1 MVILYKELNMP
12 EELLARLQS
21 LEDEVHGDKERAR
34 QEQFFSTYGDRFS
47 NNRGLGMAILNELDA
62 RGVDTSAA
70 DEAVQQIL
78 DQLRVECN
86 EIIESIKS
94 VQQDAIENARK
105 VEEVSNAVNDAT
117 AKNPEASV
125 DASDNDVAAALA
137 DLGASPDAGAGM
149 DMGPG
154 PSPSPSPDT
163 GASPDIPA
171 EQPPMD
177 MPPAEPAPAE
187 QPPMDDTVSD
197 NRMKRI
203 KGVLSDVRMKRIKA
217 NSYKPSAGILEAAT
231 RGY

>member
-1 MVILYKELNMP
+1 MP

-137 DLGASPDAGAGM
+137 DLGASPDAGA
-149 DMGPG
+149 DMGP
-154 PSPSPSPDT
+154 SPDM
-163 GASPDIPA
+163 GAEPAPA

-177 MPPAEPAPAE
+177 MPPAEQPPVEQPPVEQPPMDMPPAE
-187 QPPMDDTVSD
+187 QPPMDNTLSD
-197 NRMKRI
+197 SRMKRI